1 MQGVSGGFSPRTI
14 WPFGIEAI
22 GGGGKQFS
30 STGAWSFVVSSRVH
44 RNHNAPNSLEGTPRG
59 NRLRGIQD
67 LSGEV
72 SGAQGYL

>member
-1 MQGVSGGFSPRTI
+1 MQGVSKGFSPRTI

-30 STGAWSFVVSSRVH
+30 STGAWRFVFSSRVH
-44 RNHNAPNSLEGTPRG
+44 RNHNSPDRLEGNPRG
-59 NRLRGIQD
+59 NRVRGIRD